1 MRSDKLLSRILI
13 FIEIF
18 ALAAVVILAVAKT
31 VAPKEEVTYE
41 LVERDSESVNSVS
54 ELEIAQIKANEGG
67 ESGVESDNSQTAGDE
82 NSDETNDSVIDMSNR
97 ELISISDEAKALVAE
112 MTVEQKVAQLFL
124 TSPETLTS
132 TPKVNAAGDKTKT
145 SITKYPVAGVIYSPS
160 NVENA
165 HQVTTLVANTQKIFE
180 DTTPLSMLIGAT
192 TSFGREDFA
201 ISNSTGGDAV
211 VQVITAKSFEAMNDA
226 GEIATKLENSSE
238 LADGY
243 SLYRCMNLNVA
254 SGVKS
259 SNAVD
264 AINNHADLIY
274 VSEDFPAIYEA
285 VLNAVNGN
293 DIDGT
298 QLDEIVSRII
308 TVKLSLPQEKTTIVE
323 ASEGNSANRTEAGD
337 GQAAN
342 NGGRDREPTEAEVK
356 AALAEYQKALEAQ
369 KAEAA
374 RKAQAADAAMHAAAE
389 QAPQPAT
396 E

>member
-13 FIEIF
+13 FIEMF
-18 ALAAVVILAVAKT
+18 ALAAVVVFAVVKT

-41 LVERDSESVNSVS
+41 LVQRDSESVNSVS

-67 ESGVESDNSQTAGDE
+67 ESGVESDNSQTTGDE

-124 TSPETLTS
+124 ASPETLTS
-132 TPKVNAAGDKTKT
+132 TPKVNAAGDKTKAA
-145 SITKYPVAGVIYSPS
+145 IEKYPVAGVIYSPS

-165 HQVTTLVANTQKIFE
+165 HQVTTLIANTQKIFE

-192 TSFGREDFA
+192 TSFGREEFA
-201 ISNSTGGDAV
+201 ISNSTGGDSVVAV
-211 VQVITAKSFEAMNDA
+211 ISNRSFDGVDDSAEVAS
-226 GEIATKLENSSE
+226 ILENSAE
-238 LADGY
+238 IADGY
-243 SLYRCMNLNVA
+243 SIYRCKNLNIATGIKADKV
-254 SGVKS
+254 VE
-259 SNAVD
+259 

-293 DIDGT
+293 DISTDY
-298 QLDEIVSRII
+298 LDELVQRIV
-308 TVKLSLPQEKTTIVE
+308 TVKMSLPKAETTIAE
-323 ASEGNSANRTEAGD
+323 AVVDHENTNANAGD
-337 GQAAN
+337 
-342 NGGRDREPTEAEVK
+342 NGGDRAPTEEEIK
-356 AALAEYQKALEAQ
+356 AALAQYQKALEAQ

-374 RKAQAADAAMHAAAE
+374 RKAQAAGTP
-389 QAPQPAT
+389 APQQQTPAQ
-396 E
+396 